1 MGIVG
6 RQVGQDIVERPLQ
19 AAEREGDHPLTG
31 GREQWGAWEQGGG
44 AFLYAVQTAAQL
56 PRLELWTAAGRVT
69 LLGGALAPF

>member
-1 MGIVG
+1 M
-6 RQVGQDIVERPLQ
+6 
-19 AAEREGDHPLTG
+19 TG
-31 GREQWGAWEQGGG
+31 GREQWEAWEQGGG